1 MIEILWQLEMYLL
14 DLEMYK
20 FILEWIIKLGLEN

>member
-1 MIEILWQLEMYLL
+1 MLDIYWQLQWYLL

-20 FILEWIIKLGLEN
+20 FILEWMIRLEI

>member
-1 MIEILWQLEMYLL
+1 MRDILLQLEWNLL

-20 FILEWIIKLGLEN
+20 FILEWFIRLGL

>member
-1 MIEILWQLEMYLL
+1 MVDIYWNLQWYLL

-20 FILEWIIKLGLEN
+20 FILECFIKWGL

>member
-1 MIEILWQLEMYLL
+1 MRDIISQLEWYLI

-20 FILEWIIKLGLEN
+20 FILEWIVRLGL

>member
-1 MIEILWQLEMYLL
+1 MREILWQLEWSLL

-20 FILEWIIKLGLEN
+20 FILEWILRLGL

>member
-1 MIEILWQLEMYLL
+1 MKEILWQLEWSLL

-20 FILEWIIKLGLEN
+20 FILEWIVRLGL

>member
-1 MIEILWQLEMYLL
+1 MSEIYWQLQWYLL

-20 FILEWIIKLGLEN
+20 FILECFIRWGL